1 MDTNAKILLCDENGD
16 ERRRTA
22 DFLIKSGFPCIEEIC
37 NGETAIERLMNESYD
52 VCIVDLWM
60 SGIDGIGIIRTI
72 SSSQLKNKPSF
83 ILMSPIN
90 KQNILIE
97 ASEAGAD
104 ICMLKPFDNSSL
116 VAHIDSL
123 LRMRSKRTDVSS
135 FSSYNDMEAQ
145 VTKIIHQIG
154 VPAHIKG
161 YQYLR
166 TAILMTI
173 EDNDIINSVTKVLY
187 PTVAK
192 KYQTTTSRV
201 ERAIRHAI
209 EVAWDRG
216 DIDTLNSYFG
226 YTIQNSRGKPTNSE
240 FIAMIADNLRLKYK
254 CAVLSTEKGGPV
266 VRLFQISVIK
276 ITSTLHSAIKSNLV
290 GILDITANGNTVCK
304 S

>member
-1 MDTNAKILLCDENGD
+1 MENNSKILLCDENPE
-16 ERRRTA
+16 ERKRII
-22 DFLIKSGFPCIEEIC
+22 DFLTKSGFNHIDEAC
-37 NGETAIERLMNESYD
+37 NGEAAIDKLSSGLYD
-52 VCIVDLWM
+52 LAIVDLWV
-60 SGIDGIGIIRTI
+60 SVIDGIGIIRNVRKSNIKT
-72 SSSQLKNKPSF
+72 KPAF

-90 KQNILIE
+90 KQGLLME

-104 ICMLKPFDNSSL
+104 ICMLKPFDSASL
-116 VAHIDSL
+116 VAHMDSL
-123 LRMRSKRTDVSS
+123 LRHRRKNGMDP
-135 FSSYNDMEAQ
+135 SYTTMQDMEAQ

-254 CAVLSTEKGGPV
+254 CAAV
-266 VRLFQISVIK
+266 
-276 ITSTLHSAIKSNLV
+276 
-290 GILDITANGNTVCK
+290 
-304 S
+304 